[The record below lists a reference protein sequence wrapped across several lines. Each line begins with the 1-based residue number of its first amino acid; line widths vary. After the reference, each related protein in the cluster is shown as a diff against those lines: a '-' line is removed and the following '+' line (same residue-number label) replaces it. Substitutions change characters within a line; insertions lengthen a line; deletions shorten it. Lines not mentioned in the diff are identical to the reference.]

1 MKHIFLSTTVAVGT
15 LLFSGLA
22 TAGTLTLKLTDLE
35 VNNGDIRIAV
45 YDSEDTFSK
54 KPAHV
59 LGAASTTESVTVTL
73 NDLPAGEYAVM
84 LYQDSNGNEDLDS
97 NLLGIPTEPWG
108 ASLNGTQVFGPPKWK
123 HVMFVVPEE
132 GTQITI
138 ALR

>member
-1 MKHIFLSTTVAVGT
+1 MIQTFLRTAVAVGT
-15 LLFSGLA
+15 ILFSGLA
-22 TAGTLTLKLTDLE
+22 TAGTLTLNLTDLE

-45 YDSEDTFSK
+45 YDSKDTFSK

-97 NLLGIPTEPWG
+97 NLVGIPTEPWG
-108 ASLNGTQVFGPPKWK
+108 ASLNGTRVFGTPKWK

-132 GTQITI
+132 GAQITI